1 MHCPHDHSMSIHA
14 QATLPACAGLSDIA
28 VAASQG
34 WLDLASTNA
43 AALAG
48 PHAAS
53 LQALAVLATEQLSA
67 VKDIDPA
74 SYTSMQSSLDS
85 VLAAFNDLLQQ
96 EMGLHAVRW
105 TNALVLG
112 VQQLVAATRMEE
124 AGGAYSVLA
133 MAEAQA
139 AMEQAAK
146 VRASMAARRRSC
158 SCQQLASMLPEGCP
172 G

>member
-1 MHCPHDHSMSIHA
+1 MHAH
-14 QATLPACAGLSDIA
+14 ATLPACAGLSDIA

-34 WLDLASTNA
+34 WLDLAATNA
-43 AALAG
+43 ATLAG

-74 SYTSMQSSLDS
+74 SYTSMHSSLDS
-85 VLAAFNDLLQQ
+85 VLAALNDLLQQ

-146 VRASMAARRRSC
+146 VRTSMAARGR